1 MSTEVEIR
9 APAEQTEGTRS
20 QILRWL
26 KSVGESVTE
35 NEPLIEL
42 ETDKVTVEVPSPGS
56 GTLREILKQEQDE
69 IGPGEL
75 LGRIEADGAGRSA
88 SSGTRASDDARVS
101 SSNLNASADTTRP
114 GASADAVR
122 AAADAAMQGSADAV
136 VSVPIATPNDADG
149 GRTGQGDRAGSRDAY
164 ASGTVLGS
172 HAGSNDASNGQ
183 VAHQR
188 AAGVEAPGL
197 AAQPLSPA
205 VKRLLAERGLDAS
218 AVRGT
223 GQGGR
228 ITVANI
234 LAHGHPGGAQS
245 ASTSTAVGSAASQA
259 QLVRG
264 APSAG
269 SALGG
274 RASSGGS
281 SPNEGAELVGGG
293 AGHGR
298 GVGMGR
304 DAGLGRDAG
313 DALFSGAGASS
324 SRSAQTAAD
333 GATDAGG
340 PWHRVPHTATRKRI
354 AEHMVQSLL
363 LTAPHV
369 TTVFEADLTAV
380 LEHRQRNKDDFMRRG
395 APLTL
400 TAYFLQATVVAIR
413 AVPEAN
419 SRWTDS
425 ALEVFDSMH
434 IGVAT
439 ALETGLVVPVLRDMQ
454 SRDLF
459 ETAKGLDDLISR
471 ARYGRLTPADMR
483 GGTFTI
489 SNHGVSGS
497 LVATP
502 IIINQPQSAILG
514 VGKLEKRPVVVTS
527 EDTGEDRIVIR
538 PRCYVTLTIDHRVM
552 DGHQANRF
560 LQTFVEWLAKPQ

>member
-1 MSTEVEIR
+1 MSSEVEIR

-75 LGRIEADGAGRSA
+75 LGLIE
-88 SSGTRASDDARVS
+88 
-101 SSNLNASADTTRP
+101 
-114 GASADAVR
+114 
-122 AAADAAMQGSADAV
+122 AAADV
-136 VSVPIATPNDADG
+136 G
-149 GRTGQGDRAGSRDAY
+149 G
-164 ASGTVLGS
+164 ASTRPVGVGF
-172 HAGSNDASNGQ
+172 
-183 VAHQR
+183 
-188 AAGVEAPGL
+188 AAGAGLDEARTSDGVDSRANAHGALSARGSSATSAAANRSEPIGAAGAAL
-197 AAQPLSPA
+197 AAAGPASHNLSPA
-205 VKRLLAERGLDAS
+205 VRRLLAERGLDAS
-218 AVRGT
+218 QVRGT

-228 ITVANI
+228 LTVADVI
-234 LAHGHPGGAQS
+234 AHVPASPAPSQHAPANAAADANSGSAGRAGANGS
-245 ASTSTAVGSAASQA
+245 VGTAPRAVASNGVSAASPEQT
-259 QLVRG
+259 R
-264 APSAG
+264 
-269 SALGG
+269 
-274 RASSGGS
+274 SSGGLPAS
-281 SPNEGAELVGGG
+281 DISKDVTGG
-293 AGHGR
+293 
-298 GVGMGR
+298 
-304 DAGLGRDAG
+304 
-313 DALFSGAGASS
+313 S
-324 SRSAQTAAD
+324 
-333 GATDAGG
+333 
-340 PWHRVPHTATRKRI
+340 HRVPHTATRKRI

-363 LTAPHV
+363 HTAPHV

-380 LEHRQRNKDDFMRRG
+380 IEHRQRNKHDFAGRG
-395 APLTL
+395 APLTF
-400 TAYFLQATVVAIR
+400 TAYFLQATVAAIR

-419 SRWTDS
+419 SRWADS

-439 ALETGLVVPVLRDMQ
+439 ALESGLVVPVLRDVQ
-454 SRDLF
+454 SLDLF
-459 ETAKGLDDLISR
+459 ETAKGLDDLVSR
-471 ARYGRLTPADMR
+471 ARDGHLTPADVR

-514 VGKLEKRPVVVTS
+514 VGKLEKRPVVITS
-527 EDTGEDRIVIR
+527 DDGEDRIVIR

-560 LQTFVEWLAKPQ
+560 LQTFVERLATPQ

>member
-1 MSTEVEIR
+1 MSSEVEIR

-69 IGPGEL
+69 IGPGDL
-75 LGRIEADGAGRSA
+75 LGMIEAAGAVA
-88 SSGTRASDDARVS
+88 SEDLTGA
-101 SSNLNASADTTRP
+101 TT
-114 GASADAVR
+114 AAVVAETAVR
-122 AAADAAMQGSADAV
+122 AME
-136 VSVPIATPNDADG
+136 
-149 GRTGQGDRAGSRDAY
+149 
-164 ASGTVLGS
+164 
-172 HAGSNDASNGQ
+172 NGNGFS
-183 VAHQR
+183 
-188 AAGVEAPGL
+188 AGVLVDEGAANVASAKAAEQAPGP
-197 AAQPLSPA
+197 ASPNLSPA
-205 VKRLLAERGLDAS
+205 VRRLLAERGLDAS
-218 AVRGT
+218 QVRGT

-228 ITVANI
+228 LTIADVI
-234 LAHGHPGGAQS
+234 AHGVASPAPGQTAPADARGGPAGS
-245 ASTSTAVGSAASQA
+245 ASTNRSAPGIPPQGVASNG
-259 QLVRG
+259 V
-264 APSAG
+264 SAG
-269 SALGG
+269 SSDKTRSPCALGVPAAG
-274 RASSGGS
+274 HASTDVAGS
-281 SPNEGAELVGGG
+281 S
-293 AGHGR
+293 
-298 GVGMGR
+298 
-304 DAGLGRDAG
+304 
-313 DALFSGAGASS
+313 
-324 SRSAQTAAD
+324 
-333 GATDAGG
+333 
-340 PWHRVPHTATRKRI
+340 HRVPHTTTRKRI

-363 LTAPHV
+363 HTAPHV

-380 LEHRQRNKDDFMRRG
+380 LEHRQRNKDDFARRG
-395 APLTL
+395 APLTF
-400 TAYFLQATVVAIR
+400 TAYFLQATVAAIR

-439 ALETGLVVPVLRDMQ
+439 ALETGLVVPVLRDVQ
-454 SRDLF
+454 SLDLF
-459 ETAKGLDDLISR
+459 GTAKGLDDLVSR
-471 ARYGRLTPADMR
+471 ARDGHLTPADVR

-514 VGKLEKRPVVVTS
+514 VGKLEKRAVVMTS
-527 EDTGEDRIVIR
+527 DDGEDRIVIR

-560 LQTFVEWLAKPQ
+560 LQTFLERLAEPE